1 MQLEDIVVLGVLE
14 EPRSR
19 MRYLL
24 SLHFQLTAFGYA
36 VGVALDLVE
45 VMLSVSY
52 SKGFGQ

>member
-1 MQLEDIVVLGVLE
+1 MVVLGVLE
-14 EPRSR
+14 EHRSR